1 MNIVFR
7 SLIALLCF
15 FFPLLLTAGTPA
27 SANPFSDQ
35 TACWDQEF
43 EALTELEQLAETTG
57 LSLSQLQASGHPLA
71 DVVINDDDVAASLIG
86 AAAPEDERLMG
97 IPGFLWGFCCSF
109 IGAFL
114 VYLAIDDPVAKKR
127 EGSQA
132 IIGCAIGTLFW
143 VGLYV
148 WLVISLN
155 YY

>member
-1 MNIVFR
+1 MKNVAQWLF
-7 SLIALLCF
+7 LPLLFC
-15 FFPLLLTAGTPA
+15 PLLLCAGTPA
-27 SANPFSDQ
+27 LSHPFADQ
-35 TACWDQEF
+35 TASWDEQFQELS
-43 EALTELEQLAETTG
+43 ALESLVETSG
-57 LSLSQLQASGHPLA
+57 LSLSQLQAAGHPLA
-71 DVVINDDDVAASLIG
+71 DMVVKDNNIAATLIG
-86 AAAPEDERLMG
+86 TSSPEDERLMG

-132 IIGCAIGTLFW
+132 IIGCAVGTLVW

-148 WLVISLN
+148 WFLVSLN

>member
-1 MNIVFR
+1 MKSFFR
-7 SLIALLCF
+7 FLPALLFLC
-15 FFPLLLTAGTPA
+15 PMLLSAGTPA
-27 SANPFSDQ
+27 SAHPFSDQ
-35 TACWDQEF
+35 TACWDQDF
-43 EALTELEQLAETTG
+43 ESLNELEQLVETTG

-71 DVVINDDDVAASLIG
+71 DVVIKDGNVGATLIG

-109 IGAFL
+109 FGTML

-132 IIGCAIGTLFW
+132 IIGCAVGTLLW
-143 VGLYV
+143 VGLYI
-148 WLVISLN
+148 WFLVTVS

>member
-1 MNIVFR
+1 MKILFR
-7 SLIALLCF
+7 SLCF
-15 FFPLLLTAGTPA
+15 LLLNYPSVLFAGTPA
-27 SANPFSDQ
+27 SSPAFSDQ
-35 TACWDQEF
+35 PACWDQEF
-43 EALTELEQLAETTG
+43 GALTELEQLAETTG

-71 DVVINDDDVAASLIG
+71 DVVINDDNVAASLIG
-86 AAAPEDERLMG
+86 AASPEDERLMG

-109 IGAFL
+109 VGAFL

-132 IIGCAIGTLFW
+132 IIGCAVGTLLW

-148 WLVISLN
+148 WLVISLS